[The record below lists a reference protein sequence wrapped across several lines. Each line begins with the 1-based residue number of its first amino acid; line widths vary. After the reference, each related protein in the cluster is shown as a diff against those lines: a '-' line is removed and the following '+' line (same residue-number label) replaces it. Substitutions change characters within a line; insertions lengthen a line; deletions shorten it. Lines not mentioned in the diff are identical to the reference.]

1 MSRFSYFPG
10 CSLHATAREYDESI
24 RAVAGLLE
32 IDLKEIDDWCC
43 CGATPAHALDPD
55 AARIL
60 GFWNLAH
67 ASKDA
72 GQPVLTGCASCFSRL
87 RAARSELSDHPDLAA
102 DAATRIGLPVDPSIE
117 VLHIA
122 QLLASPEMREKI
134 SAGLKRPLKGLKVA
148 CYYGCLLTRP
158 RGADAVD
165 DCENPQILE
174 DLVRLAGGEP
184 VNWPLRLDCCGA
196 SMALPRPDVVRDLS
210 GKILAM
216 AHDRG
221 AQVVMVACPLCHSN
235 LDFLQEAIAR
245 ERGHSFRV
253 PVLYLTEL
261 IGLALGVPPERL
273 GLKRHFVPVNVDEL
287 IPAEEANRV

>member
-24 RAVAGLLE
+24 RAVAGLLDME
-32 IDLKEIDDWCC
+32 LKEIEDWCC
-43 CGATPAHALDPD
+43 CGATPAHSLDPD

-67 ASKDA
+67 ASGEG
-72 GQPVLTGCASCFSRL
+72 GQAVLTGCASCFSRL
-87 RAARSELSDHPDLAA
+87 RAARTELREHPDHSAHA
-102 DAATRIGLPVDPSIE
+102 IARIGLPVDPGIE

-122 QLLASPEMREKI
+122 QVLASPEMREKI
-134 SAGLKRPLKGLKVA
+134 GAALKRPLDGLKVA

-158 RGADAVD
+158 RGTDAVD
-165 DCENPQILE
+165 DCEEPQILE
-174 DLVRLAGGEP
+174 NLVRLAGGEP
-184 VNWPLRLDCCGA
+184 IDWPLRLDCCGA

-216 AHDRG
+216 AHERG

-245 ERGHSFRV
+245 ERRHSFRI

-261 IGLALGVPPERL
+261 IGLAMGIAPDRL
-273 GLKRHFVPVNVDEL
+273 GLKRHFVPVNVDDL
-287 IPAEEANRV
+287 LPAAEADRV

>member
-1 MSRFSYFPG
+1 MSGFSYFPG

-24 RAVAGLLE
+24 RAVAGLLGLELRE
-32 IDLKEIDDWCC
+32 IEDWCC
-43 CGATPAHALDPD
+43 CGATPAHALDPE

-67 ASKDA
+67 AAKGGGD
-72 GQPVLTGCASCFSRL
+72 PVLTGCASCFSRL
-87 RAARSELSDHPDLAA
+87 RAARSEMREHPDHAA
-102 DAATRIGLPVDPSIE
+102 QAAAKIGLPLNPGIE

-122 QLLASPEMREKI
+122 QILASPEMREKI
-134 SAGLKRPLKGLKVA
+134 TAGLKRPLKGLKVA

-184 VNWPLRLDCCGA
+184 IDWPLRLDCCGA

-210 GKILAM
+210 GKILLM
-216 AHDRG
+216 AHESG
-221 AQVVMVACPLCHSN
+221 AQVLMVACPLCHSN
-235 LDFLQEAIAR
+235 MDFLQDAILR
-245 ERGHSFRV
+245 ERGHSFRI

-261 IGLALGVPPERL
+261 IGLAMGVAPDRL
-273 GLKRHFVPVNVDEL
+273 GLKRHFVPVKVEEL
-287 IPAEEANRV
+287 IPAEEASRV